1 MIVPLFLRK
10 MRETARARAEME
22 VDCPLFLS
30 QRMRRMLAS
39 ILNVPISEPAGEKE
53 FDSSA
58 VEDSAIMPKSSP
70 RDLGSVQESVAKAI
84 AALTF
89 NHNLPPS
96 YVQYFLN
103 QEPQL
108 WKAQQDR

>member
-1 MIVPLFLRK
+1 M
-10 MRETARARAEME
+10 
-22 VDCPLFLS
+22 
-30 QRMRRMLAS
+30 QRFFQ
-39 ILNVPISEPAGEKE
+39 AGEKE

-96 YVQYFLN
+96 YVQCAAKCLGFGSSAIQSAALG
-103 QEPQL
+103 QSWSL
-108 WKAQQDR
+108 LGGTS